1 MFSLYPFFL
10 TLLMIF
16 DKTMIA
22 HNNSSNAQI
31 LTNCGEPAMFTPSLF
46 VFNWGH
52 LINVITFLPSKN
64 VQNITG
70 IIICR
75 IKDLSFLLIYNLLSH
90 FYNGLK
96 WRGKILMMYCIRK
109 NRYER
114 GNAFIWHETIHYEI
128 IIQLLMYKRIVRIAC
143 PK

>member
-31 LTNCGEPAMFTPSLF
+31 LTNCGESAMFTPSLF
-46 VFNWGH
+46 VFNWGY
-52 LINVITFLPSKN
+52 LINVITILYSTYN

-70 IIICR
+70 TIICR

-96 WRGKILMMYCIRK
+96 WRGKKLMMYCIRK
-109 NRYER
+109 NRYTVMLLYDMKP
-114 GNAFIWHETIHYEI
+114 FI
-128 IIQLLMYKRIVRIAC
+128 MR
-143 PK
+143 

>member
-31 LTNCGEPAMFTPSLF
+31 LTNCGESAMFTPSLF
-46 VFNWGH
+46 VFNWGY
-52 LINVITFLPSKN
+52 LINVITILYCTYRFISNK

-96 WRGKILMMYCIRK
+96 WRGKKLMMYCIRK
-109 NRYER
+109 NRYTVMLLYDMKP
-114 GNAFIWHETIHYEI
+114 FI
-128 IIQLLMYKRIVRIAC
+128 MR
-143 PK
+143 

>member
-31 LTNCGEPAMFTPSLF
+31 LTNCGESAMFTPSLF
-46 VFNWGH
+46 VFNWGY
-52 LINVITFLPSKN
+52 LINVITILYSTYN
-64 VQNITG
+64 VQNITVT
-70 IIICR
+70 IICR
-75 IKDLSFLLIYNLLSH
+75 IKYLSFLLIYNLLSH

-96 WRGKILMMYCIRK
+96 WRGKKLMMYCIRK
-109 NRYER
+109 NRYTVMLLYDMKP
-114 GNAFIWHETIHYEI
+114 FI
-128 IIQLLMYKRIVRIAC
+128 MR
-143 PK
+143 